1 VIGKKMDDSFRTPE
15 RLASHP
21 AGSSRVKHPKSA
33 RKRGNLK
40 NPRGEGATAAD
51 FVRAGPFFLYFLAV
65 GPIFSH
71 RPRCLQA
78 KFRAFGG
85 MMAQ

>member
-1 VIGKKMDDSFRTPE
+1 
-15 RLASHP
+15 
-21 AGSSRVKHPKSA
+21 
-33 RKRGNLK
+33 LK